1 MRQRAMIAM
10 ALACRPQL
18 LIADEPTTALDVTI
32 QAQILDLM
40 LTLQDEA
47 KMSIQFISHNLA
59 VVSEVAHSIMVMYAG
74 KAVEYAPSDDLFA
87 NPLHPYTQ
95 GLIANSAGSRQAG
108 EAPVRHSRPRNVR
121 HHSRLPF
128 RRPLSAGG
136 RGMPPDGAGFRGG
149 RAGSSRSLSQGWIMT
164 ELLTLDRIHVD
175 IPLEGGFLKPKTVLQ
190 AVNDVSLTVSKGE
203 TLALVGES
211 GSGKTTLG
219 YVVAGLRKQTAGT
232 VTIGGSRANAD
243 GRPPVQVIFQDPFS
257 ALDPRMVVGE
267 IVAEPLRLKGVASK
281 ARLAKAIEV
290 LGQVGLPP
298 EAAGRYPHQFS
309 GGQRQRIA
317 IARAF
322 DRGTGNDRC
331 RRAPVCPRRFDPE
344 SGARTCW
351 TTSSSSTGSAIFSSA
366 MILVSSGT

>member
-1 MRQRAMIAM
+1 
-10 ALACRPQL
+10 
-18 LIADEPTTALDVTI
+18 
-32 QAQILDLM
+32 
-40 LTLQDEA
+40 
-47 KMSIQFISHNLA
+47 
-59 VVSEVAHSIMVMYAG
+59 
-74 KAVEYAPSDDLFA
+74 
-87 NPLHPYTQ
+87 
-95 GLIANSAGSRQAG
+95 
-108 EAPVRHSRPRNVR
+108 
-121 HHSRLPF
+121 
-128 RRPLSAGG
+128 
-136 RGMPPDGAGFRGG
+136 
-149 RAGSSRSLSQGWIMT
+149 MT

-232 VTIGGSRANAD
+232 VTFGGSRANAD

-317 IARAF
+317 IARALI
-322 DRGTGNDRC
+322 
-331 RRAPVCPRRFDPE
+331 AEPE
-344 SGARTCW
+344 MIVADEPLSALDVSIQSQVLNLLDDIKQQHGISYLFISHDLGVVRHLA
-351 TTSSSSTGSAIFSSA
+351 TGSPCF
-366 MILVSSGT
+366 ILGG